1 MKLLRKLF
9 PRKDVITASMAAV
22 PWREDILEQVVESL
36 LPQVDRLNIYLNE
49 WNQIPEFLNHSKINA
64 VMSQKE
70 IGDLGAR
77 GKFYWCQN
85 IRGYHLTVDDD
96 ILYPPDYVE
105 QILFN
110 LGRYPNAVVS
120 YHGSILNYPV
130 FKKRNN
136 KLTHFVRD
144 SPKDMKVTLIGTG
157 VLAYDANKLAISFS
171 KFKSNNWADGW
182 FSLQVR
188 NANFRCITIRH
199 KKDWLKPLPTE
210 GPDIWSMNRE
220 ESRDQQIN
228 QWINEYKLWDEM
240 TLFSERIR
248 DRSLRW
254 WVHRDEVQNKNV
266 GGKISGQD
274 FAKSLGIRVPA
285 IYNVVSSPEEIP
297 TFEKLGESFV
307 IKPARGYSAT
317 NVFLMNNGVNLF
329 DGKTWNRQE
338 VIDEFSI
345 SKQSQSDSNKKIIIE
360 ELLIPWDGE
369 KRIPYDY
376 KFYMFGEKIAYCQ
389 IIDRRSS
396 ANTKLNKTWYVDSE
410 FNIINKQI
418 MVEYWLDDKQPAI
431 MKPDCWNDLVSTA
444 KVLGAAVNRFT
455 RVDLYATNNGPVFG
469 EFTPTPHGG
478 RGFTKWADKWLG
490 EMWEGVEG
498 AGD

>member
-1 MKLLRKLF
+1 MMKFYRKLF
-9 PRKDVITASMAAV
+9 PGKKIITASMAAV
-22 PWREDILEQVVESL
+22 PWRGNILERVVESL
-36 LPQVDRLNIYLNE
+36 LPQVDRLNIYLNDWKE
-49 WNQIPEFLNHSKINA
+49 IPKFLDDPKINA
-64 VMSQKE
+64 VMSQNE
-70 IGDLGAR
+70 SGNLGAK
-77 GKFYWCQN
+77 GKFYWCEN
-85 IRGYHLTVDDD
+85 IHGYHLTVDDD

-105 QILFN
+105 KILFN
-110 LGRYPNAVVS
+110 LSRYPKAVVS

-144 SPKDMKVTLIGTG
+144 APKDMKVALIGTG
-157 VLAYDANKLAISFS
+157 VLAYDANELAVDFS
-171 KFKSNNWADGW
+171 KFKSNYWADGW

-188 NANFRCITIRH
+188 NANFRCIVIRH

-248 DRSLRW
+248 DRNLRW
-254 WVHRDEVQNKNV
+254 WVHRDEVPNKTV

-285 IYNVVSSPEEIP
+285 IYDIVSSPQELPNFDE
-297 TFEKLGESFV
+297 LGGIFV
-307 IKPARGYSAT
+307 IKPARGYSST
-317 NVFLMNNGVNLF
+317 NVFVMSNGVNLL
-329 DGKTWNRQE
+329 DGKIWNRQE
-338 VIDEFSI
+338 VIDKFSN
-345 SKQSQSDSNKKIIIE
+345 SKKSQPHSNQKIIVE
-360 ELLIPWDGE
+360 ELLIPWNGE
-369 KRIPYDY
+369 TRIPYDY
-376 KFYMFGEKIAYCQ
+376 KFYMFGEKVAYCQ
-389 IIDRRSS
+389 IIDRRIS
-396 ANTKLNKTWYVDSE
+396 AANSKHNKNWFVDSG
-410 FNIINKQI
+410 FNIIEKQI
-418 MVEYWLDDKQPAI
+418 MVEQLQTDSVI
-431 MKPDCWNDLVSTA
+431 MKPDCWDDLISAA
-444 KVLGAAVNRFT
+444 KVLGSALNRFT
-455 RVDLYATNNGPVFG
+455 RVDLYATINGPVFG